1 VKFHIR
7 HAVDVSPAQA
17 IAAYGS
23 PAFYEGRL
31 PRDDIEVLGVVRH
44 EDTGE
49 RVLMEVRFKF
59 TGNLGA
65 PVRAFVDPARMSWVT
80 RTELWP
86 AALRSEWVVLPDHY
100 PDRLTASGT
109 YRFEAG
115 EAGPDSTVVVVEGEL
130 KVHAPIVGRT
140 AERVI
145 VSDLGAY
152 LEDEVASITARN
164 A

>member
-1 VKFHIR
+1 MKFHIR

-23 PAFYEGRL
+23 PAFYQGRL

-100 PDRLTASGT
+100 PDRLTASGA
-109 YRFEAG
+109 YRFEPG

-130 KVHAPIVGRT
+130 KVHVPIVGRT

-152 LEDEVASITARN
+152 LEDEVASITART